1 MTPTIGRIVLFHPT
15 PGITRAAIVA
25 YVHSDTMVNVAVFDN
40 NGETFGQTSVQL
52 VAPGQPT
59 PEFGMYCE
67 WPAHPVEKAAAPA
80 AAAAQACLT
89 IPASKATADALERI
103 IMKIDE
109 KILAE
114 G

>member
-1 MTPTIGRIVLFHPT
+1 MKPTIGRIVLFHPT

-67 WPAHPVEKAAAPA
+67 WPAHPVE
-80 AAAAQACLT
+80 Q
-89 IPASKATADALERI
+89 ASKPVESVGVSLTVSKETADAMERLI
-103 IMKIDE
+103 QRLDRE
-109 KILAE
+109 LSAAP
-114 G
+114 